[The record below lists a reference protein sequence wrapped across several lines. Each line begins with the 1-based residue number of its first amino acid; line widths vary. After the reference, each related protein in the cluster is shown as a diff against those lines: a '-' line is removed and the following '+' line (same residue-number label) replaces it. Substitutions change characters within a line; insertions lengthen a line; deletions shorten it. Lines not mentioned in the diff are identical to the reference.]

1 MTSHKT
7 DPRRLHKAPAVTLL
21 ATAIGAAWLT
31 LSATAIAVSLKDAAA
46 TNETVFSQTVSSQT
60 ALSQTASTEESGKI
74 SAAALSSVQTLMSAQ
89 QKQAA
94 SSKQQS
100 TTPAATPNDLP
111 RGQFHLPDEGDVIG
125 KHYTIVVQDQEQT
138 LVDIARQHNIG
149 YEEIR
154 MANPG
159 VSLWVPGKGTE
170 VTIPSR
176 YLLPDAPRKGIIINL
191 SELRLYYYPADKPG
205 IVETYPVSV
214 GREEF
219 ATPVGV
225 TRTTVKVKDPAWAPP
240 ASMRRE
246 AAERGDPA
254 PEIVPAGPE
263 NPLGRHAIL
272 LDLPSYLIHGTNRPE
287 GVGMRVSRGCI
298 RMYPEDIKSLYERL
312 PGNTRVNLIDA
323 PFKAGWDA
331 DGSLLVQSFPQ
342 LEENSLD
349 VEPLL
354 DALKMVDA
362 QTKDGVEID
371 YARVKQAIGDSDAS
385 IIALAGPQASPTPD
399 AAKPRN
405 TAELLEEIQ
414 LESASAGE

>member
-1 MTSHKT
+1 MSKT
-7 DPRRLHKAPAVTLL
+7 TDHRLRKAPAVTLL
-21 ATAIGAAWLT
+21 AAAIGAVWLT
-31 LSATAIAVSLKDAAA
+31 LPAAASAVSLKDATA
-46 TNETVFSQTVSSQT
+46 THEASSAEET
-60 ALSQTASTEESGKI
+60 GKI

-89 QKQAA
+89 QRQAA

-100 TTPAATPNDLP
+100 TAPAATPNDLP
-111 RGQFHLPDEGDVIG
+111 RGQFHLPEEGDVIG
-125 KHYTIVVQDQEQT
+125 RNYTIVVQDQEQT

-176 YLLPDAPRKGIIINL
+176 YILPNVKREGIVINL

-214 GREEF
+214 GRDEF

-225 TRTTVKVKDPAWAPP
+225 THTTVKVKDPAWAPP

-246 AAERGDPA
+246 AAERGDPP
-254 PEIVPAGPE
+254 PEIVPAGPD

-323 PFKAGWDA
+323 PFKAGRDA
-331 DGSLLVQSFPQ
+331 DGSLLVQAFPQ
-342 LEENSLD
+342 LEENSGNVD
-349 VEPLL
+349 PVVN
-354 DALKMVDA
+354 ALEIIHS
-362 QTKDGVEID
+362 QTEKEGTEVD
-371 YARVKQAIGDSDAS
+371 YASVKQAIEKPDGS
-385 IIALAGPQASPTPD
+385 IIALHGPQASPAPD
-399 AAKPRN
+399 ATTSHN
-405 TAELLEEIQ
+405 TADLLEEIQ
-414 LESASAGE
+414 LKTRSAED